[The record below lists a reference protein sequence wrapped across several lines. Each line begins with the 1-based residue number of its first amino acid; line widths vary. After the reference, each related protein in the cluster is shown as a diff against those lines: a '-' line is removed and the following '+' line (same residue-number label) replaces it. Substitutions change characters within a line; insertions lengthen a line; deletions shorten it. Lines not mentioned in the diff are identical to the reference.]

1 MIDMQVFDDIVDRY
15 IQYNRMIHAGLNSFR
30 VKSSE
35 IGIDA
40 GINIEA
46 KLAVSKDID
55 LVYHFYSGR
64 VDKVEFKS
72 CRYPSTIMI
81 NPDCHIDWLEIGSK
95 VNTLCLKHG
104 VSLGR
109 LSIYNDI
116 PINILWLGEN
126 YIKDFY
132 YHNLINPILSYVTGD
147 KQHIVIENMHVPIE
161 GIKGLRE
168 LGEISIKNIIVSH
181 DRKISAIDKAKLGT
195 ELIRQGI
202 RLGTTIKYEEAY
214 ETGRLS

>member
-55 LVYHFYSGR
+55 LVYHFYSGS
-64 VDKVEFKS
+64 VDKVEFKG

-104 VSLGR
+104 VNLR
-109 LSIYNDI
+109 RFSIYNDI

-161 GIKGLRE
+161 GIRGLRE
-168 LGEISIKNIIVSH
+168 LGETSIKNLVISH
-181 DRKISAIDKAKLGT
+181 NRKISISDRVKFRA
-195 ELIRQGI
+195 ELMKHGI
-202 RLGTTIKYEEAY
+202 GLDTTIKYEEAY
-214 ETGRLS
+214 ETGRCS

>member
-55 LVYHFYSGR
+55 LVYHFYSGS
-64 VDKVEFKS
+64 VDKVEFRR
-72 CRYPSTIMI
+72 CGHPSTIMI
-81 NPDCHIDWLEIGSK
+81 NPDCHIDWLEISGG
-95 VNTLCLKHG
+95 VNTLCLKHE
-104 VSLGR
+104 VSLGK
-109 LSIYNDI
+109 LIIHGD

-126 YIKDFY
+126 YVKDFY
-132 YHNLINPILSYVTGD
+132 YHNIINSILSYATGD
-147 KQHIVIENMHVPIE
+147 KKHIVIENMHIPIE
-161 GIKGLRE
+161 EIKGLRE
-168 LGEISIKNIIVSH
+168 LGEISIKNLVISH
-181 DRKISAIDKAKLGT
+181 NRKISVSDRVKFRA
-195 ELIRQGI
+195 ELMKHGI
-202 RLGTTIKYEEAY
+202 GLDTTIKYEEAY

>member
-55 LVYHFYSGR
+55 LVYHFYSGS

-81 NPDCHIDWLEIGSK
+81 NPDCHIDWLEISGG
-95 VNTLCLKHG
+95 VNTLCLKHE
-104 VSLGR
+104 VSLGK
-109 LSIYNDI
+109 LIIHGD

-126 YIKDFY
+126 YVKDFY
-132 YHNLINPILSYVTGD
+132 YHNIINSILSYATGD
-147 KQHIVIENMHVPIE
+147 KKHIVIENMHIPIE
-161 GIKGLRE
+161 EIKGLRE
-168 LGEISIKNIIVSH
+168 LGEISIKNLVISH
-181 DRKISAIDKAKLGT
+181 NRKISVSDRVKFRA
-195 ELIRQGI
+195 ELMKHGI
-202 RLGTTIKYEEAY
+202 GLDTTIKYEEAY

>member
-1 MIDMQVFDDIVDRY
+1 MQVFDNVVDGY

-55 LVYHFYSGR
+55 LVYHFYSGSI
-64 VDKVEFKS
+64 DKVEFRR
-72 CRYPSTIMI
+72 CGHPSTIMI
-81 NPDCHIDWLEIGSK
+81 NPDCHIDWLEIYSGI
-95 VNTLCLKHG
+95 NTLCLKHG
-104 VSLGR
+104 VSLGK
-109 LSIYNDI
+109 LIIHDD

-132 YHNLINPILSYVTGD
+132 YHNIINSILSYAAGD
-147 KQHIVIENMHVPIE
+147 KKHIVIENMHIPIE
-161 GIKGLRE
+161 EIKGLRE

>member
-1 MIDMQVFDDIVDRY
+1 MIDMQVFDGIVDRY

-81 NPDCHIDWLEIGSK
+81 NPDCHIDWLEISGG
-95 VNTLCLKHG
+95 VNTLCLKHE
-104 VSLGR
+104 VSLGK
-109 LSIYNDI
+109 LIIHGD

-126 YIKDFY
+126 YVKDFY
-132 YHNLINPILSYVTGD
+132 YHNIINSILSYATGD
-147 KQHIVIENMHVPIE
+147 KKHIVIENMHIHIE
-161 GIKGLRE
+161 EMKGLRE

-181 DRKISAIDKAKLGT
+181 DRKISVSNRVKFRA
-195 ELIRQGI
+195 ELMKHGI
-202 RLGTTIKYEEAY
+202 GLDTTIKYEETY
-214 ETGRLS
+214 ETGRCS

>member
-1 MIDMQVFDDIVDRY
+1 MIDMQVFDGIVDRY

-64 VDKVEFKS
+64 VDKVEFRR
-72 CRYPSTIMI
+72 CGHPSTIMI
-81 NPDCHIDWLEIGSK
+81 NPDCHIDWLEISGG
-95 VNTLCLKHG
+95 VNTLCLKHE
-104 VSLGR
+104 VSLGK
-109 LSIYNDI
+109 LIIHGD

-126 YIKDFY
+126 YVKDFY
-132 YHNLINPILSYVTGD
+132 YHNIINSILSYATGD
-147 KQHIVIENMHVPIE
+147 KKHIVIENMHIHIE
-161 GIKGLRE
+161 EIKGLRE
-168 LGEISIKNIIVSH
+168 LGEASIKNLVISH
-181 DRKISAIDKAKLGT
+181 NGKISVSDRVKFRA
-195 ELIRQGI
+195 ELMKHGI
-202 RLGTTIKYEEAY
+202 GLDTTIKYEETY
-214 ETGRLS
+214 ETGRCS